1 MIMNNQR
8 EFKLPSVEDL
18 DKEQDVILRLPE
30 SGQFLVTGGPG
41 TGKSVVSLIRRNR
54 VQRSKNYVFLV
65 YNHVLMRSTKQMV
78 EGEMNGN
85 TWNRWFID
93 EFKNLTDEYPP
104 RKSGSK
110 EIDFDNTI
118 IKLQEHFQGLEI
130 SENDLNFIIDEGQ
143 DMPPEFYNSLIE
155 MGFINFFVVADQN
168 QQITSQKSSI
178 LELEQVLVVEKKY
191 ELIENYR
198 NTYEIA
204 LLAQQFYSDPA
215 TLPPKLPSPEPQNPK
230 PVKLHEYENTMAGFE
245 LLIKR
250 ILAKYSRN
258 PKDLIGIFTLS
269 NDTREKY
276 VNALNNTK
284 DEMDLSE
291 TLVSSYSSGGS
302 AENIDFSR
310 GGIVVLNSASVKGL
324 EFDQVFIADIDEFN
338 KKPQVDEL
346 KKILY
351 VMTSRA
357 REHLVL
363 LRNKSHRR
371 QSKLDNL
378 LPLDKVVIMP
388 ESKRSMKILVRA

>member
-1 MIMNNQR
+1 
-8 EFKLPSVEDL
+8 
-18 DKEQDVILRLPE
+18 
-30 SGQFLVTGGPG
+30 
-41 TGKSVVSLIRRNR
+41 
-54 VQRSKNYVFLV
+54 
-65 YNHVLMRSTKQMV
+65 MRSTKQMV

-93 EFKNLTDEYPP
+93 EFKSLTDEYPP

-204 LLAQQFYSDPA
+204 LFAQQFYSDPA
-215 TLPPKLPSPEPQNPK
+215 TLPPKLPSPEPQNLTPI
-230 PVKLHEYENTMAGFE
+230 KLHEYENTDAGFKH
-245 LLIKR
+245 LIKR

-258 PKDLIGIFTLS
+258 PKYLIGIFTLS
-269 NDTREKY
+269 NETRNKY
-276 VNALNNTK
+276 FNALNNFK
-284 DEMDLSE
+284 NEMDLSE
-291 TLVSSYSSGGS
+291 VLVSSYSSGGS
-302 AENIDFSR
+302 AENIDFTR

-324 EFDQVFIADIDEFN
+324 EFDEVFIADIDEFN
-338 KKPQVDEL
+338 KKPLADEL
-346 KKILY
+346 KKIFY
-351 VMTSRA
+351 VMSSRA
-357 REHLVL
+357 RGHLGL
-363 LRNKSHRR
+363 LRNKGDRR
-371 QSKLDNL
+371 QSKLDDI
-378 LPLDKVVIMP
+378 LPLDKTVIMP
-388 ESKRSMKILVRA
+388 ESRRSIEILVSA

>member
-18 DKEQDVILRLPE
+18 DKDQDIILRLPE

-204 LLAQQFYSDPA
+204 LFAQQFYSDPA
-215 TLPPKLPSPEPQNPK
+215 TLPPKLPSPEPQNLTPI
-230 PVKLHEYENTMAGFE
+230 KLHEYENTDAGFKH
-245 LLIKR
+245 LIKR

-258 PKDLIGIFTLS
+258 PKYLIGIFTLS
-269 NDTREKY
+269 NETRNKY
-276 VNALNNTK
+276 FNALNNFK
-284 DEMDLSE
+284 NEMDLSE
-291 TLVSSYSSGGS
+291 VLVSSYSSGGS
-302 AENIDFSR
+302 AENIDFTR

-324 EFDQVFIADIDEFN
+324 EFDEVFIADIDEFN
-338 KKPQVDEL
+338 KKPLADEL
-346 KKILY
+346 KKIFY
-351 VMTSRA
+351 VMSSRA
-357 REHLVL
+357 RGHLGL
-363 LRNKSHRR
+363 LRNKGDRR
-371 QSKLDNL
+371 QSKLDDI
-378 LPLDKVVIMP
+378 LPLDKTVIMP
-388 ESKRSMKILVRA
+388 ESKRSIEILVGA